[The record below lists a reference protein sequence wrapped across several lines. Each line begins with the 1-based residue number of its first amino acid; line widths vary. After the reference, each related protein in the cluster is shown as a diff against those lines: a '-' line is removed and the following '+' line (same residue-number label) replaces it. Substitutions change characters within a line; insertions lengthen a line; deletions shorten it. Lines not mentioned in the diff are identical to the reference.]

1 MEEEMQSKNPFF
13 SDFSK
18 LVTGAFGIAQNAR
31 SEMENAVSS
40 IIERWLSERD
50 FVNREE
56 FDAVRII
63 AKKNAEQ
70 NAELLKTISDLEL
83 KVKKLDPGSPK
94 KFKTRKD

>member
-1 MEEEMQSKNPFF
+1 MQSKNPLF

-18 LVTGAFGIAQNAR
+18 IVTGAFGIAQNAK

-40 IIERWLSERD
+40 IIERWLAERD

-56 FDAVRII
+56 FDAVRIL

-70 NAELLKTISDLEL
+70 NAELLKLVSDLEL
-83 KVKKLDPGSPK
+83 KVNSLTAGSPK
-94 KFKTRKD
+94 KRRTKKD

>member
-1 MEEEMQSKNPFF
+1 MQSKNPLFN
-13 SDFSK
+13 DFSK

-63 AKKNAEQ
+63 ANKNAEQ
-70 NAELLKTISDLEL
+70 NKELLKTISDLEL
-83 KVKKLDPGSPK
+83 RVKKLESESSKNLRQKKLSPS
-94 KFKTRKD
+94 

>member
-1 MEEEMQSKNPFF
+1 MQSKNPLFN
-13 SDFSK
+13 DFSK
-18 LVTGAFGIAQNAR
+18 LVTGAFGLAQNAR

-70 NAELLKTISDLEL
+70 NAELLKIISDLEL
-83 KVKKLDPGSPK
+83 RVKKLDPGSPK
-94 KFKTRKD
+94 KFRKGKD

>member
-1 MEEEMQSKNPFF
+1 MQSKNPFF

-56 FDAVRII
+56 FDSVRII

-70 NAELLKTISDLEL
+70 NAELLKIVSDLEL
-83 KVKKLDPGSPK
+83 KVNKLESGSPK
-94 KFKTRKD
+94 KRGTKKD

>member
-1 MEEEMQSKNPFF
+1 MQSNNPLF

-70 NAELLKTISDLEL
+70 NAELLKIVSDLEL
-83 KVKKLDPGSPK
+83 KVNKLESGSPK
-94 KFKTRKD
+94 KRGTKKD

>member
-1 MEEEMQSKNPFF
+1 MQSKNPLFN
-13 SDFSK
+13 DFSK
-18 LVTGAFGIAQNAR
+18 LVTGAFGIAQNAK

-56 FDAVRII
+56 FEAVRII

-70 NAELLKTISDLEL
+70 NAELLKLIADLEL
-83 KVKKLDPGSPK
+83 KVNTLDSGSPK
-94 KFKTRKD
+94 KRRTKKIEA

>member
-1 MEEEMQSKNPFF
+1 MQSKNPLF

-18 LVTGAFGIAQNAR
+18 IVTGAFGIAQNAK

-40 IIERWLSERD
+40 IIERWLAERD

-56 FDAVRII
+56 FDAVRIL

-70 NAELLKTISDLEL
+70 NAELLKLVSDLEL
-83 KVKKLDPGSPK
+83 KVNSLKAGSPK
-94 KFKTRKD
+94 KRRTKKD